1 MRYVA
6 ISLSFMLGCQQSTR
20 TAATPAAGMRAS
32 TMFTDS
38 AIYRARCKEADTVA
52 KLTVIP
58 QQCTLRDQ
66 GVKIR

>member
-6 ISLSFMLGCQQSTR
+6 IGFCFMLGCQQSTR
-20 TAATPAAGMRAS
+20 TAATPPSGMRAS

-58 QQCTLRDQ
+58 PQCTLRDQ
-66 GVKIR
+66 RVRIR